1 MHVRT
6 DRRAPQKLLYLLS
19 RRQRHAA
26 AILLCL
32 MLVGMV
38 LETLGISLVLPVIT
52 VLSSA
57 NLTSEFP
64 WLEPWLQWFGNP
76 THEELII
83 GSMLTLVVVYMGKAL
98 FLAFLA
104 WSSARFSFGIQE
116 DLSSRLFSGYLRQSY
131 VFHLQ
136 RNSAELIR
144 NTIRQVDQIRSVM
157 QVSLTLVAEI
167 FVLLGISVLLLVVEP
182 VGTLWVAGTLSLAGL
197 GFQALTRDHLLSWGQ
212 ARQMH
217 EGLRIQHLQQ
227 GLGGVKDARL
237 LGREENFVAQYGRHN
252 TENARL
258 GRNQATLQ
266 KFPRIWFELLA
277 VLGLTVLILVLIS
290 RGQSLEALLPT
301 LGLFTAAAFRLLP
314 SLTSVLASV
323 QALRTNLPVIE
334 NLHHEFKLL
343 EIASP
348 AQDNQPV
355 VFQGSISL
363 EEVKFRYPDADT
375 YALKGVSLSIPR
387 GSNVGFI
394 GTTGSGKSTLVDIV
408 LGLLTPNSGVVRV
421 DGLDIQ
427 KRLRGWQDQIGY
439 VPQSIFLTDDTLRR
453 NVALGLFDEEIDES
467 AVKRAVH
474 SAQLDTFI
482 DELPDGLD
490 TVVGE
495 RGVRLSGG
503 QRQRIGI
510 ARALYHDPG
519 ILVLDEATSA
529 LDTVTESQV
538 MAAVNALKNDKTIVI
553 VAHRLSTVE
562 HCERI
567 FRLEKGKIV
576 DEGEVSAILGTHS
589 PNE

>member
-64 WLEPWLQWFGNP
+64 WLEPWLLWFGNP

>member
-1 MHVRT
+1 
-6 DRRAPQKLLYLLS
+6 
-19 RRQRHAA
+19 
-26 AILLCL
+26 